1 MRNQSSG
8 IATVTEATS
17 PLRVLRLT
25 LKKKWFD
32 MIAGGQKK
40 EEYRKPGR
48 WIEARVNSRRQYDV
62 VEFRNGY
69 GPDAPK
75 VFAEYKGFRYG
86 AGSQSL
92 GAEPGVHYL
101 VILLGEII
109 PDGAVSASFD

>member
-1 MRNQSSG
+1 MKIKQKSG
-8 IATVTEATS
+8 ATLPCTACS

-32 MIAGGQKK
+32 LIASGQKK

-48 WIEARVNSRRQYDV
+48 WIESRVNDLKQYDA

-75 VFAEYKGFRYG
+75 VLVEYKGFRNG
-86 AGSQSL
+86 WGRISL

-109 PDGAVSASFD
+109 PENA